1 MAFIAFM
8 AFIPVLAFIAFMAF
22 IAILA
27 FIAFMAFWA
36 AKNDG
41 AAKKG
46 EEV

>member
-27 FIAFMAFWA
+27 FIAFMAFLA

-46 EEV
+46 EWV